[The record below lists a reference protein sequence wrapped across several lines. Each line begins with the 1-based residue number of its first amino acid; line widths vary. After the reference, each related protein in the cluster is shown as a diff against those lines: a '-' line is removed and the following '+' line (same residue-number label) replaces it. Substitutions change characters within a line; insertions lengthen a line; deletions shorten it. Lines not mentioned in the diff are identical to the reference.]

1 MATPSELTTTEEEQS
16 SSRTPRPFLANFA
29 VKAFYCT
36 KPQENQPTPHRKKLF
51 RRIATDQSQIYRRS
65 FQIAFLLL
73 NVWLGGLFYLWVRG
87 FETGTHDRAVMRPA
101 GVEGWLPIAGLMN
114 FKFWLSTGKIPATH
128 PAALFLFLS
137 FLAIA
142 FLLRKAFCS
151 WLCPVGTFSEYLWR
165 AGRVLFRRNFHLPRW
180 LDVPLRGLKYL
191 LLGFFVWAVANM
203 SADAIE
209 QFMHSPYGVIADVR
223 MLNFFRY
230 LGETAVIVLAALVI
244 ASVLVQNFWCRY
256 LCPYGALLGIVS
268 FFSPLRI
275 RRSEETCIDCAKC
288 AKACPSSL
296 PVDKLITIK
305 SAECTGCLEC
315 VAVCPAEGALQMSLP
330 RWTRPRDPRRLPAWA
345 MAVAIAVLFFGI
357 VGFAKSAGYWNGDV
371 PDYVYRQLVPQAD
384 DVSHPATQQ

>member
-1 MATPSELTTTEEEQS
+1 MGTVNQLTDREEVAATPQ
-16 SSRTPRPFLANFA
+16 PRGAAP
-29 VKAFYCT
+29 
-36 KPQENQPTPHRKKLF
+36 PHRKKLI
-51 RRIATDQSQIYRRS
+51 RRVALDRSQLYRRS
-65 FQIAFLLL
+65 FQIVFLLL
-73 NVWLGGLFYLWVRG
+73 NVWLGSLFYLWVRG
-87 FETGTHDRAVMRPA
+87 FEAGTHNRAMARPA

-114 FKFWLSTGKIPATH
+114 FKYWLSTGKIPATH
-128 PAALFLFLS
+128 PAAMFLFIS

-151 WLCPVGTFSEYLWR
+151 WVCPVGTLSEYLWR
-165 AGRVLFRRNFHLPRW
+165 SGRVIFRRNFQLPRW
-180 LDVPLRGLKYL
+180 LDLPLRSLKYL

-209 QFMHSPYGVIADVR
+209 QFMHTPYGAIADVR

-230 LGETAVIVLAALVI
+230 LSETASIVLGVLVI

-275 RRSEETCIDCAKC
+275 RRSEDTCIDCAKC
-288 AKACPSSL
+288 AKVCPSSL

-315 VAVCPAEGALQMSLP
+315 VAICPAEGSLQMALP
-330 RWTRPRDPRRLPAWA
+330 RWTRPHDEGRLPAWA
-345 MAVAIAVLFFGI
+345 MAVAIAVLFLGI

-371 PDYVYRQLVPQAD
+371 PDYVYRQLVPQAN
-384 DVSHPATQQ
+384 DVVHPAE